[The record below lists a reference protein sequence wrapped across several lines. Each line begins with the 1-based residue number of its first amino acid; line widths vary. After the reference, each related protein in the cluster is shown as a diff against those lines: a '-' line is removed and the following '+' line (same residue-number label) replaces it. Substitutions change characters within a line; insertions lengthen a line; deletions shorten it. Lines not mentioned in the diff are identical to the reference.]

1 MVRTLTDA
9 PSDGDSQADTCND
22 PGGSAQR
29 PKALRE
35 LWMADSFV
43 LGSAVPPSS
52 RIYRFRARTVTPTSP
67 GASSQKKSRP
77 PEVEKIVR
85 AALRVGPDAQPT
97 RTAYSMYYGRAVTR
111 ITARRKGLSYRRGES
126 RPSLRLRA
134 GWGGSLPATICC
146 LRPTACKIASL
157 RQIFQP
163 SIVGRGRMAA
173 MPLPERRISELAI
186 GCLNTSHDPS
196 Y

>member
-1 MVRTLTDA
+1 M
-9 PSDGDSQADTCND
+9 DGGQFCARVGGVCHPV
-22 PGGSAQR
+22 PGLIA
-29 PKALRE
+29 
-35 LWMADSFV
+35 
-43 LGSAVPPSS
+43 
-52 RIYRFRARTVTPTSP
+52 IRARTVTPTSP

-97 RTAYSMYYGRAVTR
+97 RTAYSTYYGRAVTQ

-157 RQIFQP
+157 RQFFQP
-163 SIVGRGRMAA
+163 SIVGRGRLAA

-186 GCLNTSHDPS
+186 GCLNTSDDPS